1 MVPTKSSAVRNPIYY
16 GIIIELTDQLAFLS
30 NIFFYFNN
38 FRKKNFDILYF
49 IMRINPTTSDPGVSA
64 LEKKKLGTYSSNH
77 RSGTGCNFPPGKCL
91 IFTTLW

>member
-64 LEKKKLGTYSSNH
+64 LEKKNLGRIAQIIGPVLDVT
-77 RSGTGCNFPPGKCL
+77 FPPENA
-91 IFTTLW
+91 